1 MPEEG
6 RKTPDIVDR
15 NDSPT
20 SKFRIALDLMGGD
33 VREAALEGC
42 LEALAQGINVVPV
55 GDEASIENLKARATK
70 VPGLT
75 LEDVDFIVSK
85 SVISPSDAPVRAIR
99 GKPDSSIVLGLTAV
113 KEGRAHAFVSAGSTG
128 ALVAGGV
135 LILGRAE
142 GVEKPGL
149 GTVLPSS
156 AGRGVFFIDL
166 GASVDCR
173 PENIV
178 EFAVMGH
185 VYASAVLGWSNPPV
199 ALLNVGVE
207 QEKGNLLSRKAFELL
222 SRAPI
227 NFQGNI
233 EARDVFALDGGV
245 VVCDGF
251 TGNVFLKT
259 CEGTAF
265 FQLQTIKREV
275 TRDLRSKLG
284 ALLLKPAFSRVRKI
298 LDYTEYGGAPLLGLS
313 GTVIKCHGSSGGKAI
328 ANGIRA
334 ALRCVEEDVTGK
346 IGRALQ
352 ARAGTR

>member
-1 MPEEG
+1 MPEESQRTDVISG
-6 RKTPDIVDR
+6 
-15 NDSPT
+15 NDPAA

-33 VREAALEGC
+33 APEAALEGG
-42 LEALAQGINVVPV
+42 LEALAQGINVIPV
-55 GDEASIENLKARATK
+55 GDEASIERFKARAAK
-70 VPGLT
+70 IPGLA
-75 LEDVDFIVSK
+75 LENMDFIVSK
-85 SVISPSDAPVRAIR
+85 SVISPSDSPVRAIR
-99 GKPDSSIVLGLTAV
+99 GKPDSSVVLGLTAV
-113 KEGRAHAFVSAGSTG
+113 REGRAHAFVSAGSTG

-185 VYASAVLGWSNPPV
+185 TYASAVLGWSSPPV

-222 SRAPI
+222 SRAPVK
-227 NFQGNI
+227 FQGNI
-233 EARDVFALDGGV
+233 EARDVFTLDGGV

-259 CEGTAF
+259 CEGTAS

-275 TRDLRSKLG
+275 TRELRSKLG
-284 ALLLKPAFSRVRKI
+284 ALLLRPTFSRVKKI
-298 LDYTEYGGAPLLGLS
+298 LDYTEYGGAPLLGLK

-334 ALRCVEEDVTGK
+334 ALRCVEEDVAGK
-346 IGRALQ
+346 ISRTLQ
-352 ARAGTR
+352 AGATN

>member
-1 MPEEG
+1 MPEESQ
-6 RKTPDIVDR
+6 TTDVIDR
-15 NDSPT
+15 NDPAA

-33 VREAALEGC
+33 APEAALEAC
-42 LEALAQGINVVPV
+42 LQAMAQGIDVIPV
-55 GDEASIENLKARATK
+55 GDETSIEHLKARAAK
-70 VPGLT
+70 IPGLA

-85 SVISPSDAPVRAIR
+85 SVISPSDSPVRAIR
-99 GKPDSSIVLGLTAV
+99 GKPDSSIVLGLMAV

-128 ALVAGGV
+128 ALVAGGA

-173 PENIV
+173 AENIA

-185 VYASAVLGWSNPPV
+185 TYASAVLGWSSPPV
-199 ALLNVGVE
+199 ALLNVGAE
-207 QEKGNLLSRKAFELL
+207 REKGNLLYRKAFELL
-222 SRAPI
+222 SRAPVH
-227 NFQGNI
+227 FRGNI
-233 EARDVFALDGGV
+233 EARDVFTLDGSV

-265 FQLQTIKREV
+265 FQLQAIKREV
-275 TRDLRSKLG
+275 TRDLKSKLG
-284 ALLLKPAFSRVRKI
+284 GLLLKPAFSRVKKI
-298 LDYTEYGGAPLLGLS
+298 LDYAEYGGAPLLGLK
-313 GTVIKCHGSSGGKAI
+313 GTVVKCHGSSGGKAI
-328 ANGIRA
+328 VNGIRA
-334 ALRCVEEDVTGK
+334 ALRCAQEDVTGK
-346 IGRALQ
+346 ISRTLQ
-352 ARAGTR
+352 AGAGA